1 MRKLNE
7 QWIENGR
14 MYKAVGGIPN
24 FCIGCCW
31 SDAYH
36 CCGVEDCPTNH
47 IKTGLIVR
55 VLGPVNEDGLLGC
68 PFCGEFPKGVSKGT
82 EYSDNGGETDI
93 FYIEHSCNVVQTTE
107 FTYSE
112 QQSIDAWNRRN

>member
-1 MRKLNE
+1 MREIGE
-7 QWIENGR
+7 QWIENGG
-14 MYKAVGGIPN
+14 MYKAVEGIPN

-55 VLGPVNEDGLLGC
+55 VLGPVNEDGLLPC

-82 EYSDNGGETDI
+82 EYKNDCEISI
-93 FYIEHSCNVVQTTE
+93 FYIEHSCKVIQTTE

-112 QQSIDAWNRRN
+112 QQSIDAWNRRV